1 MAKSAEA
8 VDTASL
14 ADTSEAIVQLLGRFM
29 DAIFSSFNPFM
40 SLEDAKDRQVVR
52 SNYFEALD
60 RSVKPVWMA
69 IEEHELLADYASMV
83 ELAGSKTKTPD
94 AISFQLATRA
104 GATTDNTTTVGEDVV
119 VVTVISKGGAEEV
132 TTCPFT
138 GEQISISDPSA
149 EVSLKFESVGIAPIP
164 ANFSDGADFL
174 AKLQYA
180 VSKNRLHNPLD
191 REFSRNVEADQEE
204 RLAEAGF

>member
-29 DAIFSSFNPFM
+29 DAIFSAFNPFM
-40 SLEDAKDRQVVR
+40 SLENAKDRQAVR
-52 SNYFEALD
+52 SNYFEGLD

-69 IEEHELLADYASMV
+69 IEEHELLGDYAEMV
-83 ELAGSKTKTPD
+83 ELAGSRSKTPD

-138 GEQISISDPSA
+138 GEKISISDPSA
-149 EVSLKFESVGIAPIP
+149 EVSLKFESVGIASIP

-180 VSKNRLHNPLD
+180 VTKNRLHNPLD

>member
-1 MAKSAEA
+1 MLPSWA
-8 VDTASL
+8 
-14 ADTSEAIVQLLGRFM
+14 
-29 DAIFSSFNPFM
+29 
-40 SLEDAKDRQVVR
+40 
-52 SNYFEALD
+52 
-60 RSVKPVWMA
+60 
-69 IEEHELLADYASMV
+69 
-83 ELAGSKTKTPD
+83 
-94 AISFQLATRA
+94 
-104 GATTDNTTTVGEDVV
+104 
-119 VVTVISKGGAEEV
+119 
-132 TTCPFT
+132 
-138 GEQISISDPSA
+138 DPSA